1 MAWDDAFGNAEPTR
15 PAQSIELVGTHLR
28 LTGKIDLGRFGRL
41 SDLINASRGF
51 VRIQD
56 VQVLLPNGKPTDLAM
71 PELMIDQDEIAFIAQ
86 HDPPDL
92 DPGVAVGFIESKSEA
107 TVALRKPREFVMF
120 TPSHTISGKVHIFD
134 QTDIAGFVDATD
146 PHFVPVTDVTV
157 RSLADDRIVSRYRFV
172 LINRNQMIA
181 ASEVAGTDATA
192 AGPGDTTTREL
203 PEPRI

>member
-92 DPGVAVGFIESKSEA
+92 DPGVAVGFIESRSEA

-134 QTDIAGFVDATD
+134 QTDVAGFVDATD

>member
-157 RSLADDRIVSRYRFV
+157 RSLADDRIVSGYRFV

>member
-92 DPGVAVGFIESKSEA
+92 DPGVAVGFIESRSEA
-107 TVALRKPREFVMF
+107 TAALLDVPPPVRLALHVDDSGARQLHPRR
-120 TPSHTISGKVHIFD
+120 
-134 QTDIAGFVDATD
+134 Q
-146 PHFVPVTDVTV
+146 
-157 RSLADDRIVSRYRFV
+157 R
-172 LINRNQMIA
+172 
-181 ASEVAGTDATA
+181 
-192 AGPGDTTTREL
+192 
-203 PEPRI
+203 

>member
-181 ASEVAGTDATA
+181 ASEVAGTDPTA

-203 PEPRI
+203 PGPRI